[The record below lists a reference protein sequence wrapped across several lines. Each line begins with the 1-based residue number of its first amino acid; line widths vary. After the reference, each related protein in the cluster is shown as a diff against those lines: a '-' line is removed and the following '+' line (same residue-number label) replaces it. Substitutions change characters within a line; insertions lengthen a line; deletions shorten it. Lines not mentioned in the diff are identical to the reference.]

1 MIDPIIDRSPYQ
13 KRLHMQKIRS
23 ELAGMGY
30 SIVETEWLN
39 AVLIANLSR
48 ERGRPRFKQLE
59 CSEQAAG

>member
-1 MIDPIIDRSPYQ
+1 MIDPIIDRSAAQ
-13 KRLHMQKIRS
+13 KRLHLQKIRA

-30 SIVETEWLN
+30 AIVETEWLN

-48 ERGRPRFKQLE
+48 ERGRPRFKHLE